1 VSSLQSALNRR
12 QEGRFSAGTVIGA
25 TFMLAIRRIH
35 IFLPLAL
42 LCYLP
47 MSVLSYDMIWIAQS
61 VTLAS
66 GGSFLGLMRFAAEM
80 LMDVL
85 CASLFITL
93 ALAQISKISGSI
105 VTDSV
110 SLKATLI
117 HIIPIYICGLLVAIL
132 SWTGF
137 IILLIPGLYIMIITW
152 VAVPVAIADQTGPI
166 AAIRRS
172 DSLIRGYRWH
182 ILGLVLLFF
191 IFTALLERIIGGF
204 SQYFGINLLMS
215 SARNL
220 NSYVLGTTLMLVMN
234 QAVFGMLTGIA
245 AAYSFVHLRCIK
257 EGKSGAQLADIFK

>member
-1 VSSLQSALNRR
+1 MSSLQDALNRR
-12 QEGRFSAGTVIGA
+12 LEGRFSAGAVIGA
-25 TFMLAIRRIH
+25 TFMLAIRRVH

-42 LCYLP
+42 LCYVPVAFLG
-47 MSVLSYDMIWIAQS
+47 YGMIWIAQF
-61 VTLAS
+61 VTLTSNSAY
-66 GGSFLGLMRFAAEM
+66 LGLMRFAAET
-80 LMDVL
+80 LTDVL
-85 CASLFITL
+85 CASLFMTL
-93 ALAQISKISGSI
+93 ALAQISKISGSLD
-105 VTDSV
+105 TDGV
-110 SLKATLI
+110 SLKTTLVR
-117 HIIPIYICGLLVAIL
+117 IIPIYICGLLVAIL

-152 VAVPVAIADQTGPI
+152 VAVPVAIADRTGPI

-215 SARNL
+215 SARDL
-220 NSYVLGTTLMLVMN
+220 SSYVLGTTLTLLLN
-234 QAVFGMLTGIA
+234 QAVFGMLSGIA
-245 AAYSFVHLRCIK
+245 AAYSFVHLRRLK